1 MMRNRNKDV
10 VATTSRLAC
19 GITIN
24 VTVPQIELTW
34 HADET
39 SRVREL
45 TWPADETSHVRELT
59 WPADETSRVRELTW
73 PADET
78 SRVRELTSPADD
90 TSRVR
95 ELTWPADD
103 TSRVRELTWPVDE
116 TSSVRELTWPADETS
131 RVMLGSSQDRLPHKR
146 EPLQS
151 CLSVPMAT
159 LPALHR
165 TSRVHPKDRATSD
178 LGRLIFVKHASNVV
192 ILVLGRGHMVQNILY
207 FFHKASLKSECVSI
221 EHDNELLQQK

>member
-1 MMRNRNKDV
+1 MRNRNKDV

-45 TWPADETSHVRELT
+45 TWPADETSRVRELT

-103 TSRVRELTWPVDE
+103 TSRVMLESSHGLLAPQEGATTVLPECSHGNTPRLAQAPVELHPQGG
-116 TSSVRELTWPADETS
+116 SHL
-131 RVMLGSSQDRLPHKR
+131 RVLAWVLCRFDY
-146 EPLQS
+146 
-151 CLSVPMAT
+151 
-159 LPALHR
+159 
-165 TSRVHPKDRATSD
+165 RVNQT
-178 LGRLIFVKHASNVV
+178 
-192 ILVLGRGHMVQNILY
+192 NIL
-207 FFHKASLKSECVSI
+207 
-221 EHDNELLQQK
+221 